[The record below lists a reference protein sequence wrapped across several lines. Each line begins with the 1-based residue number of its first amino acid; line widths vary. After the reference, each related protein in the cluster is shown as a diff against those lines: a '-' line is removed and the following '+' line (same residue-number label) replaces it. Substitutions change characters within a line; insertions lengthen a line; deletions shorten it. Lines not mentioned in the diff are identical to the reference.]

1 MAKIIENLSGRNTI
15 RLSVDDIINIVR
27 EYQNITRNAYSYEEI
42 RYKLAE
48 CEIYLPEDLF

>member
-48 CEIYLPEDLF
+48 CEIYLSEDLF